1 MGFTSESDTAS
12 VYECNGHVND
22 LYFLDNN
29 NNFLDVTFKK
39 SIQVSNYETDKFIKS
54 VDILKKI
61 VWPDDLD
68 EKKCFRLKK
77 RITILEKNKGQAK
90 GGTCPL

>member
-1 MGFTSESDTAS
+1 MDFTSESDTAS
-12 VYECNGHVND
+12 VYESNRHVND

-29 NNFLDVTFKK
+29 NNFLGVTFKK
-39 SIQVSNYETDKFIKS
+39 WITVSNYETDKLIKS

-61 VWPDDLD
+61 FGPDDLD

-77 RITILEKNKGQAK
+77 HNYS
-90 GGTCPL
+90 